1 MAHLSER
8 CTFRM
13 RQSAR
18 DRSPSVAVV
27 GLGYVGLPLA
37 EAFARHVTVVG
48 VDSDTAKVQ
57 ALRSSILS
65 PNLTITADPAAMSG
79 AEFIII
85 AVPTP
90 VTRFKEPDLD
100 FVRGA
105 AESVGRHL
113 RRGTT
118 VILESTV
125 YPGVTE
131 EIMVPI
137 LESASGLRCGTDFAV
152 AYCPERINPGDL
164 EHTIEKSTKVVS
176 GSTAE
181 VAVRVASLYGRIAGS
196 VFVARDIRTAEA
208 AKVIENVQRDLNIA
222 LVNELS
228 LIFSKLGLDT
238 AAVLEAAATKWNFH
252 RYSPGMV
259 GGHCIPV
266 DPYYLVHRAK
276 ELGYHPQVI
285 LAGRSINDSMPKV
298 VAEITVKALND
309 ARKVIRDSRVLV
321 MGLTYKEDVPDMRE
335 SPSLHL
341 VEELGAYGCEVVA
354 WDPLVADAELPS
366 GARRAASLAEA
377 RDLDAIVTA
386 VAHQSFRALSLDDLR
401 ARMRRDP
408 VLVDVRRVHDRH
420 DAEQHG
426 FLYRT
431 L

>member
-1 MAHLSER
+1 MTHSD
-8 CTFRM
+8 
-13 RQSAR
+13 R
-18 DRSPSVAVV
+18 DAAPSVAVV

-37 EAFARHVTVVG
+37 EAFARHMPVAG
-48 VDSDTAKVQ
+48 VDSDAAKVQ
-57 ALRSSILS
+57 ALRSSIQTA
-65 PNLTITADPAAMSG
+65 NLTITTDPAAMSG

-90 VTRFKEPDLD
+90 VTRFKEPDLGC
-100 FVRGA
+100 VRGA

-113 RRGTT
+113 RTGTT

-131 EIMVPI
+131 EIMIPI

-164 EHTIEKSTKVVS
+164 EHTIEKSVKVVS
-176 GSTAE
+176 GSTPE
-181 VAVRVASLYGRIAGS
+181 VAARVASLYGRIAGS

-285 LAGRSINDSMPKV
+285 LAGRAINDSMPKV
-298 VAEITVKALND
+298 VAEMTVKALND

-341 VEELGAYGCEVVA
+341 VEELGAYGCEVIA
-354 WDPLVADAELPS
+354 WDPLVADAELPP
-366 GARRAASLAEA
+366 GTRRVASLDEA
-377 RDLDAIVTA
+377 RDLDAVVIA
-386 VAHQSFRALSLDDLR
+386 VAHRSFRALSLDDLH

-408 VLVDVRRVHDRH
+408 VLVDVRRMHQRR

>member
-1 MAHLSER
+1 M
-8 CTFRM
+8 
-13 RQSAR
+13 
-18 DRSPSVAVV
+18 SP
-27 GLGYVGLPLA
+27 
-37 EAFARHVTVVG
+37 
-48 VDSDTAKVQ
+48 
-57 ALRSSILS
+57 
-65 PNLTITADPAAMSG
+65 

-105 AESVGRHL
+105 AESVGHHL
-113 RRGTT
+113 RKGTT

-137 LESASGLRCGTDFAV
+137 LESASGLRCGEDFFV

-176 GSTAE
+176 GSTPE
-181 VAVRVASLYGRIAGS
+181 VADRVASLYGRIAGT
-196 VFVARDIRTAEA
+196 VFVARDVRTAEA

-228 LIFSKLGLDT
+228 IIFSKLGIDT
-238 AAVLEAAATKWNFH
+238 ASVLEAAATKWNFH

-298 VAEITVKALND
+298 VAEMTVKALND

-341 VEELGAYGCEVVA
+341 MEELAAYGCEVAA
-354 WDPLVADAELPS
+354 WDPLVADAELPQGS
-366 GARRAASLAEA
+366 RRVANLDEA
-377 RDLDAIVTA
+377 QDLDAIVIA
-386 VAHQSFRALSLDDLR
+386 VAHQSFRGLSLEALR
-401 ARMRRDP
+401 TRMRRDP
-408 VLVDVRRVHDRH
+408 VLVDVRRIHERR
-420 DAEQHG
+420 DAEQQG